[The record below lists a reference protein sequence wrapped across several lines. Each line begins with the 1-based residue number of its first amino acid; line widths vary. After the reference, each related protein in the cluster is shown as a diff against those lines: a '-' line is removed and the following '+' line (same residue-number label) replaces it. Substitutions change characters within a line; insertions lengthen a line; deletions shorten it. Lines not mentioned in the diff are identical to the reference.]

1 MSTSP
6 DIQTLPE
13 NSCDDLSARD
23 QRSLIIH
30 LLYAM
35 DSFEYDVSLE
45 SILDN
50 FSRGFNCTLTPDSSI
65 IERAQSIIEKRDELD
80 DHIKPLLDNWKFDR
94 IGCCTKLILRMAMW
108 EFLYTETDAAVVIN
122 EAIELAKCFSEVDA
136 HKFINGILDKWFQE
150 NRPAVQ

>member
-80 DHIKPLLDNWKFDR
+80 DHLGCGVPWGCLAANENGSWHKRPSGIRLD
-94 IGCCTKLILRMAMW
+94 A
-108 EFLYTETDAAVVIN
+108 
-122 EAIELAKCFSEVDA
+122 
-136 HKFINGILDKWFQE
+136 
-150 NRPAVQ
+150 